1 MVRIQHEAGGSAV
14 IPLIRGYPPEAS
26 EQNRSGKLI
35 SRLTGALTRRYVSLP
50 NDIMAVD
57 AGMIPRLKTAGIDR

>member
-1 MVRIQHEAGGSAV
+1 MRQEGLLLSPSSEV
-14 IPLIRGYPPEAS
+14 IPQKLVNKI
-26 EQNRSGKLI
+26 RSGKLI
-35 SRLTGALTRRYVSLP
+35 SRLKGALTRRYVSLP